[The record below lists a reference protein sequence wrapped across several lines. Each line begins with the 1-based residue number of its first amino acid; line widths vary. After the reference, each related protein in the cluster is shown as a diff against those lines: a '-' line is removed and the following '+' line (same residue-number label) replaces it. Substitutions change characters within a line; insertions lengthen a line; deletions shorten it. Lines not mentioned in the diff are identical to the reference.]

1 MAVTTAQIQ
10 TVKDWG
16 IRVGIGD
23 DLMDVL
29 ERMKET
35 YEIEDD
41 PDMTLSESRAFVAVM
56 NGFGMMFHG
65 EPVYSDAETNQ

>member
-1 MAVTTAQIQ
+1 MAVTTQQIQ

-23 DLMDVL
+23 DLMDVI
-29 ERMKET
+29 ERMKEE
-35 YEIEDD
+35 YEIEDN
-41 PDMTLSESRAFVAVM
+41 PDMTLAESRAFVAVM

-65 EPVYSDAETNQ
+65 ENVYD

>member
-1 MAVTTAQIQ
+1 MSVTTAQIQ

-16 IRVGIGD
+16 VRVGIGD

-29 ERMKET
+29 ERMKEE
-35 YEIEDD
+35 YEIESD
-41 PDMTLSESRAFVAVM
+41 PDMTLAESRAFVSVM

-65 EPVYSDAETNQ
+65 ENVYD